1 MSQALNPNEAAMLYR
16 SGTALAFLADPET
29 PFVMGR
35 WMNQPALC
43 LPSPDDPVAYFTTHP
58 VIVYGTYAPSPPGE
72 AVRAVITISA
82 AGWTARGYAMAVALP
97 KGKAVDL
104 TIAFEDD
111 LGNPAEAPGAVTWTS
126 SDDEIATVDPDA
138 DDDTEAVATA
148 VAEGAA
154 TITGSSNGI
163 TATIDIDVTVEAG
176 GAVTANISAGEPYQP
191 GAENLPEPPEGGTE
205 PEQLPGR
212 RGAPLHPGAPGQG
225 VRPGPGV
232 RPGQPQPARAG
243 VRVAAA
249 VSRPAAPQAPVRP
262 GQPTQRPR

>member
-1 MSQALNPNEAAMLYR
+1 MTQALDPNEAATLFR

-43 LPSPDDPVAYFTTHP
+43 LPSPDDPVAYFTTYP

-111 LGNPAEAPGAVTWTS
+111 AGNPAEAPGAVTWTS

-163 TATIDIDVTVEAG
+163 SATIDIDVTVEAG

-191 GAENLPEPPEGGTE
+191 GAENLPEPPPGENFPDQG
-205 PEQLPGR
+205 LPTAR

-225 VRPGPGV
+225 VRPG
-232 RPGQPQPARAG
+232 QPQQPARAG

-249 VSRPAAPQAPVRP
+249 VSRPAPPQAPVRP
-262 GQPTQRPR
+262 GQPIQRPR